1 MKIFIKATGGSAIKA
16 IEVLLSNGVK
26 EDKILFLN
34 LIAAPEGIDA
44 VTKKYSQLKIVTAC
58 IDKGLDDKK
67 FILPGLGDFGK

>member
-1 MKIFIKATGGSAIKA
+1 M
-16 IEVLLSNGVK
+16 SNGVK